1 MTKPTDSKG
10 ADAKEVFER
19 LDEIASGGGAQTRF
33 WRVNGKCAA
42 KKARGKTLGLDDHLE
57 FALAA
62 YDAGRLP
69 AEAVTYMALSLI
81 DWQDV
86 QPRVQEAY
94 GRNFHDRYEA
104 IRQANGL
111 QEDEDPPQGA
121 APAELQ
127 ALDAELEQV
136 EGCIR
141 AEALALHAEKTGHPL
156 LKEIAAL
163 GQSDPLA
170 LEKRRERGRQWIF
183 GPPDPAWAA
192 CLHARGTSKETRE
205 AT

>member
-1 MTKPTDSKG
+1 MTKPADSRGAAVKG
-10 ADAKEVFER
+10 AFER
-19 LDEIASGGGAQTRF
+19 LDEIASGGGAQARF
-33 WRVNGKCAA
+33 WRVYGRYAA
-42 KKARGKTLGLDDHLE
+42 RKARGETLSLDDHLE

-69 AEAVTYMALSLI
+69 AEAVTYMVLSLI

-86 QPRVQEAY
+86 QPRVQKAY
-94 GRNFHDRYEA
+94 GRDFYDRYEA

-111 QEDEDPPQGA
+111 QEDEDPPQGV

-136 EGCIR
+136 EGRIR

-163 GQSDPLA
+163 GQSDSLA
-170 LEKRRERGRQWIF
+170 LDKRREEGRQWFF

-192 CLHARGTSKETRE
+192 RLRARGTSEETRE